1 MKARIDN
8 NRVAEL
14 IAKLNAVASA
24 MMLVHSSYG
33 STSPVRE
40 ETIALLLEE
49 TNTLVVY
56 YMLKVLDATKETA
69 PILIQLLLQLADQL
83 RQCGDPFYAGFFV
96 ALVDLLDVKFE
107 VGAFGEKI
115 DKQKF
120 EQQLTQTIEKYGLEA
135 EELEDKRELN
145 RNTSPTGYVV

>member
-1 MKARIDN
+1 VKARIDD

-24 MMLVHSSYG
+24 MMLVHSSCG

-69 PILIQLLLQLADQL
+69 PILIQLLLQVADQL
-83 RQCGDPFYAGFFV
+83 RQRGDPFYAGFFV
-96 ALVDLLDVKFE
+96 ALADLLDVKFE

-135 EELEDKRELN
+135 QELEEKRELN
-145 RNTSPTGYVV
+145 RKTSPTGYVV

>member
-1 MKARIDN
+1 MKARIDD

-83 RQCGDPFYAGFFV
+83 RQRGDRFYAGFFV
-96 ALVDLLDVKFE
+96 ALAVLLDVKFE

-135 EELEDKRELN
+135 EELEEKRELN
-145 RNTSPTGYVV
+145 RKTSPTGYVV